1 MNTALA
7 NLLEVFLSLDK
18 VIYNL
23 IAVIYKLIVDL
34 AEYQV
39 FDSKDIEEFSN
50 RVYALVGIFMLF
62 KITFSMIVYLVN
74 PDEFSDKSKGFGS
87 LIKNVIISMVL
98 IVAVPYIFNEAFYVQ
113 KMILHDGTIA
123 KIVFGNGIKDS
134 SANIDQPGK
143 ELKFILFSQF
153 VKPNSDDYAQLAVCD
168 ELFTY
173 DADGKISNSEESTE
187 EGEGT
192 SKTVKHHEINETC
205 KTALKC
211 AFDGNKEGDSCEET
225 DNYLYYVKGMEN
237 SEFGLLTSDSDVFTY
252 SANTKNKSQS
262 NYKQPVIAY
271 RWGVS
276 TIIGIIVTL
285 ILITICLDVAVR
297 SIKLGFYQIIAPI
310 PILSNC
316 DPKASKNGM
325 LQKWA
330 KACVETYL
338 DLFLRLLGLFLGM
351 KLIVALTDN
360 TKFQGFAS
368 VVIVIG
374 ALMFAKQLPKILQ
387 DLTGLKLDGK
397 FTLNPFKKIKNE
409 IPEGLSKG
417 LEKARMRATGAAGG
431 FLAGVVGGGNK
442 FGERMLAGAM
452 GTARGAVKGKGF
464 AAGLSAQAD
473 SNRKMRDARIAGAT
487 FWGGVGAGAASVFG
501 LDKAHLEA
509 ESKRIRSNKDAID
522 KAYRTQIEPQT
533 NELKTRKKGI
543 QDSIAGKKKRR
554 GQIDANKTA
563 NNSLLDISLKNVS
576 EDAGKGGAL
585 FKKLEADKGRLEAIK
600 NGTGVW
606 HRGATAEGP
615 AFTSSDAD
623 QNDLSMYLQSIESG
637 HAKVVFDGKSNREL
651 LVDNRT
657 GQVLASR
664 WTEQSYSEAAAQLSN
679 DKENAKLDYTTGMIK
694 IIEAKK
700 AGVTITDDMTFKG
713 EDGTEIKLTDINGG
727 KVDATF
733 ETAYEKKLMNDKQLK
748 EEYKSVVP
756 VDGEYYYVNDQ
767 GEREQLTGRE
777 KEYYEKYIIGSLD
790 FDEKE
795 MSIGKQ
801 IKSRGG
807 AAKGTV
813 EIMAAE
819 LDPQEAEIAKIDD
832 TIVHL
837 ETTTI
842 VDGLVDEHGK
852 KVTGEAATYAKAKD
866 QNAKDDAAQK
876 AKIAESDVMHKGYE
890 ASKITK

>member
-18 VIYNL
+18 VVYNL

-39 FDSKDIEEFSN
+39 FDAEDIEEFSN

-113 KMILHDGTIA
+113 RMILHDGTIA

-134 SANIDQPGK
+134 STNIDQPGK

-187 EGEGT
+187 EGEET

-205 KTALKC
+205 KNALKC

-276 TIIGIIVTL
+276 TIIGIVVTL

-338 DLFLRLLGLFLGM
+338 DLFIRLLGLFLGM

-409 IPEGLSKG
+409 IPEGISKG

-442 FGERMLAGAM
+442 FGEKMFSGAL
-452 GTARGAVKGKGF
+452 GTVRGAAIGKGF
-464 AAGLSAQAD
+464 GAGLNAQAD
-473 SNRKMRDARIAGAT
+473 VNRKIRDARINGAT
-487 FWGGVGAGAASVFG
+487 FMGSVGAGLASTFGADGAELETRAKRLRETEDKIAAKRREIDEKNKPNDLKIKSNERKIAPIQSVIAKQKEFVSSADAADKTYTSYIEG
-501 LDKAHLEA
+501 HKAGAFSKQLDKLRGYQKQAANLKVGDTVGFDMPELGITADMTVTGDMLGQIENAAGNWSGKEGRNQLRELMYAHAMSHTYENMTDLTDASGAVIVNKADMQAYKTKLDEA
-509 ESKRIRSNKDAID
+509 ESKRKIA
-522 KAYRTQIEPQT
+522 
-533 NELKTRKKGI
+533 NE
-543 QDSIAGKKKRR
+543 
-554 GQIDANKTA
+554 
-563 NNSLLDISLKNVS
+563 
-576 EDAGKGGAL
+576 
-585 FKKLEADKGRLEAIK
+585 
-600 NGTGVW
+600 
-606 HRGATAEGP
+606 ATVYY
-615 AFTSSDAD
+615 
-623 QNDLSMYLQSIESG
+623 NDHG
-637 HAKVVFDGKSNREL
+637 
-651 LVDNRT
+651 
-657 GQVLASR
+657 
-664 WTEQSYSEAAAQLSN
+664 
-679 DKENAKLDYTTGMIK
+679 
-694 IIEAKK
+694 
-700 AGVTITDDMTFKG
+700 G
-713 EDGTEIKLTDINGG
+713 EDGTPATEKIKLITQMHTGSGYHDLIGEVSNRTSYEQESISEILFENENL
-727 KVDATF
+727 KRENQANEVDATID
-733 ETAYEKKLMNDKQLK
+733 YEDDKNGKTITGAKLIDVEQAVKTRK
-748 EEYKSVVP
+748 EEI
-756 VDGEYYYVNDQ
+756 
-767 GEREQLTGRE
+767 ERLK
-777 KEYYEKYIIGSLD
+777 KEFSNN
-790 FDEKE
+790 
-795 MSIGKQ
+795 
-801 IKSRGG
+801 
-807 AAKGTV
+807 
-813 EIMAAE
+813 
-819 LDPQEAEIAKIDD
+819 
-832 TIVHL
+832 L
-837 ETTTI
+837 ENS
-842 VDGLVDEHGK
+842 
-852 KVTGEAATYAKAKD
+852 KANTSHIFNNK
-866 QNAKDDAAQK
+866 N
-876 AKIAESDVMHKGYE
+876 
-890 ASKITK
+890 